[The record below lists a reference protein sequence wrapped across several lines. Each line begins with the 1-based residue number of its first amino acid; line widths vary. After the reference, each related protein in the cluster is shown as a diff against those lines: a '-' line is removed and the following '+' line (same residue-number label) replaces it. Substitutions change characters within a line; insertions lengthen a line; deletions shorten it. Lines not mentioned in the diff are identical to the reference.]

1 MIDYLIN
8 NMAEVNN
15 SEDNYIYFECI
26 KVKGKVRVRV
36 ISQGYNNQ
44 ANVQFP
50 RAIRIEGKIFR
61 APSSALSFASG
72 PRGTFFYRVTK
83 SMIEAV
89 DGGVS
94 SITIDNIYG
103 EVGDDCVICL
113 EEKCE
118 MVFIPCGHFCT
129 CESCCSSL
137 QSSSF
142 NCPLCRAN
150 IIQAVNRDQL

>member
-1 MIDYLIN
+1 
-8 NMAEVNN
+8 MAEIQN
-15 SEDNYIYFECI
+15 EDTDRYVYFECV

-50 RAIRIEGKIFR
+50 RAIRIEGKIFK
-61 APSSALSFASG
+61 APVSALTFASG
-72 PRGTFFYRVTK
+72 PRGTFFYRVNK
-83 SMIEAV
+83 SAIEAV
-89 DGGVS
+89 DEEVS
-94 SITIDNIYG
+94 AITIDNIYG
-103 EVGDDCVICL
+103 EVDDECVICL

-129 CESCCSSL
+129 CGTCCSSL

-142 NCPLCRAN
+142 NCPLCRSS
-150 IIQAVNRDQL
+150 IVQVVNRNQL